1 MENLISIR
9 NLSYGFTQ
17 NKLILKNVNIPDF
30 INPADKVFTPNNPF
44 PDEDNFV
51 EILDKLKKY

>member
-1 MENLISIR
+1 MIDPEGEIFNL
-9 NLSYGFTQ
+9 NT
-17 NKLILKNVNIPDF
+17 
-30 INPADKVFTPNNPF
+30 PF